1 MIQSWILVTPPLRAN
16 LLIALLDTSS
26 FGFFLPLRLNKPLVT
41 SFCQSVSLYK
51 YKVKTEYK
59 DKVNT

>member
-16 LLIALLDTSS
+16 LLIALLDTPS
-26 FGFFLPLRLNKPLVT
+26 FGFFLPLKPKPVT
-41 SFCQSVSLYK
+41 FFCQSVSLYK

-59 DKVNT
+59 DKVYT